1 MSHGRM
7 HDLTVSLEALRDAR
21 SDVEAKRSQGS
32 ARGSSTWLYEG
43 LLAALEDYAATL
55 TKYGYPIPPR
65 MHTDLAMYRALAGA
79 PWRQA
84 PQR

>member
-21 SDVEAKRSQGS
+21 SEVEAKRFQGS
-32 ARGSSTWLYEG
+32 ARRSSTWLYEE
-43 LLAALEDYAATL
+43 LLTALEDYAATL
-55 TKYGYPIPPR
+55 TKYGHPIPPR
-65 MHTDLAMYRALAGA
+65 MHTDLAMYRALARA

-84 PQR
+84 PQH